1 MDWEATP
8 YKLRGMLGN
17 AVTWG
22 VTWSIWAFLV
32 IAVGY
37 VLGPH
42 QALPFLVTAP
52 LVVMT
57 SALIGFLGGAVFSGI
72 LGILYRRRS
81 LEELSAPGLA
91 LWGAVAGCLI
101 PVSLLSIALQP
112 LGLPP
117 GNLIGPAL
125 LVFGVP
131 GLVTAFATVKLAQS
145 ARSKL
150 DTPDS
155 GPLTLPRHVCGHHG
169 GRLPSIARIEA
180 QPRRRAPL

>member
-1 MDWEATP
+1 MDWEATT

-22 VTWSIWAFLV
+22 VTWSIWAILV

-37 VLGPH
+37 VLGPD

-117 GNLIGPAL
+117 GNLIGLAL

-145 ARSKL
+145 ARSPL
-150 DTPDS
+150 DTSDS
-155 GPLTLPRHVCGHHG
+155 GALTVPQRVGGHKSARLTSFQG
-169 GRLPSIARIEA
+169 VEARSGRS
-180 QPRRRAPL
+180 APL